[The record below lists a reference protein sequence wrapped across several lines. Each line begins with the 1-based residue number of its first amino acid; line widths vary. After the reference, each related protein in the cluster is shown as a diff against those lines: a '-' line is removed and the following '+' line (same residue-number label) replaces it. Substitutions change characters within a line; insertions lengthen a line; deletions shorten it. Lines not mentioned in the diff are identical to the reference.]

1 MLPSWRTAVLNFL
14 QILIKLNFPKVKS
27 LTTQELDLWLKDP
40 EKSNPLLLDAR
51 SSEEYALSHLQGAES
66 VRSVQDFCR
75 DATCRVSTKDLCRV
89 STKDLCR
96 ISTLDTPIVVYCSVG
111 YRSADVANSLVKAGY
126 SCVFNL
132 SGGIFQWVNEE
143 RPVFRTTQLQDTQ
156 FQNTQLVRSVHPY
169 NKLWEKLI
177 EPEYRNSA
185 VK

>member
-1 MLPSWRTAVLNFL
+1 MFSLWRIKILNFL
-14 QILIKLNFPKVKS
+14 QIPIKLKFPRVKS

-75 DATCRVSTKDLCRV
+75 DVKFHVSTKNFGETDNSILEE
-89 STKDLCR
+89 K
-96 ISTLDTPIVVYCSVG
+96 IPFDTPIVVYCSIG

-143 RPVFRTTQLQDTQ
+143 RPVFRKIQLQDTQ

-169 NKLWEKLI
+169 NKLWGKLI